1 MKHYHFGEISST
13 NDYIGHLLQIED
25 EVVVTAEFQTKG
37 RGRNEKN
44 WFGEY
49 KSNLYYSYGK
59 KHHKEVNYE
68 ELVSYQFIGCLAVLE
83 LLESIAPNVAFRLK
97 YPNDVYA
104 KCPNGWK
111 KISGVLVEHSFSGER
126 CENSVIGI
134 GINVNQREFPISEG
148 INPTS
153 LSLLGIETEP
163 EKLIE
168 PLSNNIKK
176 YLNYSSNKIFEE
188 WSNKLNVF
196 DKIIIVN
203 NKSGLWIA
211 KKLYPNGQLEL
222 QSIDTGELTIV
233 DNSNSIRYE
242 LD

>member
-49 KSNLYYSYGK
+49 RSNLYYSYGR
-59 KHHKEVNYE
+59 KHKDEVNYE
-68 ELVSYQFIGCLAVLE
+68 ELVSYQFVGCLAVLE
-83 LLESIAPNVAFRLK
+83 LLEEIAPNVAFRLK

-104 KCPNGWK
+104 KTPNGWK

-126 CENSVIGI
+126 CDSSIIGI
-134 GINVNQREFPISEG
+134 GINVNQREFPIAEG

-153 LSLLGIETEP
+153 LSLLGIDTEP

-176 YLNYSSNKIFEE
+176 YLSFSSDVIFEK
-188 WSNKLNVF
+188 WSGKLTVF
-196 DKIIIVN
+196 DKIIIVS
-203 NKSGLWIA
+203 NKSGLWLA
-211 KKLYPNGQLEL
+211 TKLFPNGQLEL
-222 QSIDTGELTIV
+222 QSIDTGEKIIV
-233 DNSNSIRYE
+233 DNSDSVRYE